1 MGLMENAAVL
11 ISNHNNNEEGMVMI
25 TLTIM
30 IIKLAIWVV
39 LLPLKIMLLPLT
51 ILSGGSKQPKHDSSD
66 DAFLMSAVLLDETI
80 DDYWWDA

>member
-1 MGLMENAAVL
+1 MGLMKNATVL

-39 LLPLKIMLLPLT
+39 LLPLKIMLLPLS
-51 ILSGGSKQPKHDSSD
+51 ILSSGSKKPQYDSD
-66 DAFLMSAVLLDETI
+66 DALLMSTVLLDETI

>member
-1 MGLMENAAVL
+1 
-11 ISNHNNNEEGMVMI
+11 MI

-39 LLPLKIMLLPLT
+39 LLPLKIMLLPLS
-51 ILSGGSKQPKHDSSD
+51 ILSGGSKQTRRDSSD

-80 DDYWWDA
+80 DDYWWD